1 MDEKLRQITDTDR
14 SPLVEARMMLMGLTG
29 LLPTIEHLRALE
41 ESYEVRLIQIAND
54 IEMLKKKVLNGK

>member
-1 MDEKLRQITDTDR
+1 
-14 SPLVEARMMLMGLTG
+14 MMLMGLTG